1 MADEIKENLF
11 EYIWAGIIYGHGGDG
26 VAKIHLKKTDA
37 KQMAEE
43 FYEWIKKEKDAKCF
57 DLNSDRAAKYNVWC
71 NQEGFIFTNKK
82 YESGHEFDDLIVIT
96 Y

>member
-1 MADEIKENLF
+1 MNEATKNLF
-11 EYIWAGIIYGHGGDG
+11 EYIWSEIIYGHGGDG
-26 VAKIHLKKTDA
+26 VAKIYLKDTDA

-43 FYEWIKKEKDAKCF
+43 FYEWIKKEKGAKCF
-57 DLNSDRAAKYNVWC
+57 DLNSNRAEKYNVWC

-82 YESGHEFDDLIVIT
+82 YESDHEFDDLIVIT